1 MKKLFAIALLF
12 TLFVGVTFAQN
23 PNLPGEASGRGIL
36 YDAAVTA
43 TNDTFQTSWYNIG
56 DASEVFVGFSV
67 SDSALLKF
75 TVDYRSGGSGADE
88 YASFT
93 DSVFTNNPNGYYLPY
108 QLKGFLGNAESAAAQ
123 DTAIGYINRIPA
135 ANHIRLNVFR
145 HTDNNDKVNATTYA
159 LQARLVFKK

>member
-1 MKKLFAIALLF
+1 MKKLFATALLL

-23 PNLPGEASGRGIL
+23 PNSPGEASGRGIL
-36 YDAAVTA
+36 YDAAVTS

-56 DASEVFVGFSV
+56 DASEVFLGISV

-75 TVDYRSGGSGADE
+75 TVDYRSGGSSVDE

-93 DSVFTNNPNGYYLPY
+93 DSLFTNSATGAYLPY
-108 QLKGFLGNAESAAAQ
+108 QLKGFMGNAESAAAQ

-145 HTDNNDKVNATTYA
+145 HTDNNDKVNATTYSI
-159 LQARLVFKK
+159 QARLIFKK